1 MFSLAE
7 SVCEEGPGICS
18 HLLTLISLLI
28 ILVTLPF
35 SLCCVVQ
42 VVQVTRHCKDKNKYI
57 DFLCKLSFDNRCMW
71 CCRSVDT
78 AEDSSFVSC
87 SSCKRWAN
95 VKMINGY
102 KYVSPSYF
110 YKCFR
115 KVFVSIILNIWSK
128 PAKSILCYEET
139 ILSYCYWSNLSISI
153 EKVKFYDKFQSHK
166 SKWLELEFWMAFWF
180 WRSENVPGPQG
191 FHSSTDLEFVKLK
204 LCHFFIFIWILNIY
218 WQKSTLKRILKWN

>member
-1 MFSLAE
+1 MSE

-42 VVQVTRHCKDKNKYI
+42 VVQVRVVFLSSHLLNVLTRGMGGFDKAAFYESFFVLKVVKF
-57 DFLCKLSFDNRCMW
+57 DCWLPRRGCFPKSEVTAEGPGSFVFCSHWKLS
-71 CCRSVDT
+71 
-78 AEDSSFVSC
+78 
-87 SSCKRWAN
+87 AN

-166 SKWLELEFWMAFWF
+166 SKWL
-180 WRSENVPGPQG
+180 
-191 FHSSTDLEFVKLK
+191 KL
-204 LCHFFIFIWILNIY
+204 IF
-218 WQKSTLKRILKWN
+218 